1 MRWAFSFALNRL
13 FVLAVI
19 VLVMNTYFR
28 TSCGIGN
35 SYVEQ
40 LDQWLG
46 FSDLIRALG
55 HGAN

>member
-1 MRWAFSFALNRL
+1 MRWAISFALNRL

-19 VLVMNTYFR
+19 ALVMNNYFR

-40 LDQWLG
+40 LNQWLG
-46 FSDLIRALG
+46 FNDLIRALD
-55 HGAN
+55 HDAN